1 MEKTEQ
7 TPSNAPR
14 RRRRRRGSG
23 ANAAQNPQAQQTSA
37 AKEKPKANPPA
48 TQGKAPRQN
57 QPRKEGGKESKEAAP
72 AGRSRHRNPPAVSA
86 APAQNAGRRGRNV
99 APAPTTAK
107 ETGHPGKQPQRA
119 GRSAHRAVEEDPGLE
134 LIARR
139 PPKQKFANFEEYLA
153 AHGGMTVPLPEE
165 PSPELSAEKADAA
178 PSAGAAE

>member
-23 ANAAQNPQAQQTSA
+23 ANAAQNQQTQQTSA
-37 AKEKPKANPPA
+37 AKEKPKANPSA
-48 TQGKAPRQN
+48 AQGKASRQN
-57 QPRKEGGKESKEAAP
+57 PPRSKESGKETKEAP
-72 AGRSRHRNPPAVSA
+72 VGRGRHRNPPAEPAASAQNTGRRTHSA
-86 APAQNAGRRGRNV
+86 APAPVKENGRS
-99 APAPTTAK
+99 
-107 ETGHPGKQPQRA
+107 GKQPQRT
-119 GRSAHRAVEEDPGLE
+119 GRAAHRAAEEDPGLE

-165 PSPELSAEKADAA
+165 PSPELSAEKADTAA
-178 PSAGAAE
+178 LAGAAE